1 MACLAALCAATGCQR
16 PQDLGAVADAALS
29 SKIRDALQGE
39 GAAADGA
46 AASTGTGWATLK
58 GTFTFEGSP
67 PANPPYDVTKDVEV
81 CAPGGQPPKQQLLVV
96 DDATKGIANI
106 VIFAR
111 NAARVHDSAA
121 PRTDPIEFDQ
131 KQCVFLTHV
140 LALSVGQP
148 LDIKNSD
155 PVGHNTKID
164 GTGFNQ
170 MIPASGTVPWTA
182 QKESATPLG
191 VHCSVHPWMLA
202 YMLPRKNGYF
212 AVTAPDGTF
221 EIPNLPAGEEVEIQ
235 VWHELASGAQGAL
248 VVEGD
253 AAKELKW
260 SKKGRIKVK
269 LDENETRE
277 IKIAVPASA
286 FRPI

>member
-1 MACLAALCAATGCQR
+1 MCLVALCAAGQGCTR
-16 PQDLGAVADAALS
+16 PQDLGAVADAAMS
-29 SKIRDALQGE
+29 DKIREALKGE
-39 GAAADGA
+39 GGGEGGP
-46 AASTGTGWATLK
+46 AASTGTGWGTLK
-58 GTFTFEGSP
+58 GTFTFEGTAP
-67 PANPPYDVTKDVEV
+67 DNPPYNVTKDPEV
-81 CAPGGQPPKQQLLVV
+81 CEPGGQPPKQQLLVV
-96 DDATKGIANI
+96 DGASKGIANI

-111 NAARVHDSAA
+111 NASRVNDSAA
-121 PRTDPIEFDQ
+121 PSTDPIEFDQ

-148 LDIKNSD
+148 LQIKNSD

-170 MIPASGTVPWTA
+170 MIPASGVVAFAA
-182 QKESATPLG
+182 QKESASPLG
-191 VHCSVHPWMLA
+191 VQCSVHPWMKA

-212 AVTAPDGTF
+212 AVTAKDGTF
-221 EIPNLPAGEEVEIQ
+221 EIPNLPAGEEIELQ
-235 VWHELASGAQGAL
+235 VWHEQAAGAQNAL

-260 SKKGRIKVK
+260 SKKGRIKIK